1 MRWGPEA
8 SQVVTSNQDWGWHI
22 CEPNYNLSGITKEC
36 EMYQGVDTCV
46 VLMLLQHCKI
56 LQVKDTCMS
65 TNILE
70 EQTILI

>member
-1 MRWGPEA
+1 
-8 SQVVTSNQDWGWHI
+8 
-22 CEPNYNLSGITKEC
+22 
-36 EMYQGVDTCV
+36 MYQGVDTCV

>member
-1 MRWGPEA
+1 MWNVPGTRH
-8 SQVVTSNQDWGWHI
+8 S
-22 CEPNYNLSGITKEC
+22 
-36 EMYQGVDTCV
+36 CV

-70 EQTILI
+70 EQTILIYLFWFPYDVLVDSIYQIQEILAVYS